1 VLAATPQRKDT
12 SISTADDIREALA
25 QVQDPAHG
33 RSLVS
38 SEMLGEV
45 IFADGKATVAIR
57 LTTPLCPSR
66 EEIRTSAQA
75 AAMRVAGVTSVEIA
89 FAAEVA
95 RKAGPARERL
105 PKVRNIIAVAAG
117 KGGVGKSTVATNLAV
132 ALAQAGTR
140 VGILDA
146 DVFGP
151 SIPQMMGQPQT
162 AADIQGEHIII
173 PAVHHGIKVLS
184 VGFFVDR
191 GAAVIWRGPM
201 IHKLLTQFVEDVD
214 WGELDYLVIDL
225 PPGTGDTQLSLAQ
238 LVPVT
243 GAVMVTTPQEVS
255 VIDVEK
261 ALAMWKKVEVPVLG
275 IIENMSFFACPKCG
289 HHEEIFAHG
298 GGRRL
303 AEREGLPFL
312 GEIPLLSSV
321 RGGGDN
327 GRPIVLAEPESAV
340 SQAFFAIAGR
350 VACALSVRN
359 LPDPGTAKRS
369 SKLSVL
375 K

>member
-1 VLAATPQRKDT
+1 MSTIDELRK
-12 SISTADDIREALA
+12 ALS
-25 QVQDPAHG
+25 QVKDPGLG
-33 RSLVS
+33 RDLVS
-38 SEMLGEV
+38 TEMLQEASVEG
-45 IFADGKATVAIR
+45 GKARLTIR

-66 EEIRTSAQA
+66 DAIRSAVEA
-75 AAMRVAGVTSVEIA
+75 AAKGVAGVNEVEVV
-89 FAAEVA
+89 FVAEVA
-95 RKAGPARERL
+95 RKFGPLPQRL
-105 PKVRNIIAVAAG
+105 PTVKNLIAVAAG
-117 KGGVGKSTVATNLAV
+117 KGGVGKSTVATNLAA
-132 ALAQAGTR
+132 ALFLGGAR

-151 SIPQMMGQPQT
+151 SIPQMMGEPEAP
-162 AADIQGEHIII
+162 AALATENSMA

-184 VGFFVDR
+184 VGFFVER
-191 GAAVIWRGPM
+191 GAAVMWRGPM
-201 IHKLLTQFVEDVD
+201 IHKLLTQFMEDVS
-214 WGELDYLVIDL
+214 WGEIDYLVVDL

-275 IIENMSFFACPKCG
+275 VVENMSYFACPECG
-289 HHEEIFAHG
+289 HREEIFARG

-312 GEIPLLSSV
+312 GEIPMLSSV
-321 RGGGDN
+321 RSRGDN
-327 GRPIVLAEPESAV
+327 GKPIVLAEPESEVAQV
-340 SQAFFAIAGR
+340 FVGMARQI
-350 VACALSVRN
+350 ACALSVHN

-369 SKLSVL
+369 SKLAVL

>member
-1 VLAATPQRKDT
+1 
-12 SISTADDIREALA
+12 
-25 QVQDPAHG
+25 
-33 RSLVS
+33 
-38 SEMLGEV
+38 MLGEV
-45 IFADGKATVAIR
+45 TLADGQASVGIR

-66 EEIRTSAQA
+66 DEICASVQA
-75 AAMRVAGVTSVEIA
+75 AAMRVTGVTRVEVEFTA
-89 FAAEVA
+89 QVA
-95 RKAGPARERL
+95 CKPGPARERL
-105 PKVRNIIAVAAG
+105 PKVRNIVAVAAG

-132 ALAQAGTR
+132 ALAKAGTR

-151 SIPQMMGQPQT
+151 SIPQMMGQPESPPE
-162 AADIQGEHIII
+162 IQGEHTIV
-173 PAVHHGIKVLS
+173 PAIHHGIKVLS

-191 GAAVIWRGPM
+191 GAAVVWRGPM
-201 IHKLLTQFVEDVD
+201 IHKLLTQFIDDVD
-214 WGELDYLVIDL
+214 WGELDYLVVDL

-275 IIENMSFFACPKCG
+275 IIENMSFFACPQCG

-303 AEREGLPFL
+303 AERENLPFL
-312 GEIPLLSSV
+312 GEIPLLSAV
-321 RGGGDN
+321 RGAGDN
-327 GRPIVLAEPESAV
+327 GRPILLADPESAA
-340 SQAFFAIAGR
+340 SQAFSAIAGR

>member
-1 VLAATPQRKDT
+1 ML
-12 SISTADDIREALA
+12 RE
-25 QVQDPAHG
+25 VT
-33 RSLVS
+33 
-38 SEMLGEV
+38 
-45 IFADGKATVAIR
+45 FADGKASVGIR
-57 LTTPLCPSR
+57 LTSPLCPSR
-66 EEIRTSAQA
+66 EEIRARAQA
-75 AAMRVAGVTSVEIA
+75 AAMRVAGVTSIEVA
-89 FAAEVA
+89 FTAEVA
-95 RKAGPARERL
+95 CKAGPARERL

-132 ALAQAGTR
+132 ALAKQGTR

-151 SIPQMMGQPQT
+151 SIPQMMGQPESPSE
-162 AADIQGEHIII
+162 IQGEHTIV

-184 VGFFVDR
+184 VGFFVER

-214 WGELDYLVIDL
+214 WGELDYLVVDL

-275 IIENMSFFACPKCG
+275 IIENMSTFVCPKCG

-298 GGRRL
+298 GGHRL
-303 AEREGLPFL
+303 AERENLAFL

-321 RGGGDN
+321 RGAGDN
-327 GRPIVLAEPESAV
+327 GRPILLAEPESAV
-340 SQAFFAIAGR
+340 SQAFTAIAGR
-350 VACALSVRN
+350 VACALSVLN
-359 LPDPGTAKRS
+359 LPVPGTAKRS

>member
-1 VLAATPQRKDT
+1 
-12 SISTADDIREALA
+12 
-25 QVQDPAHG
+25 
-33 RSLVS
+33 
-38 SEMLGEV
+38 MLGEV
-45 IFADGKATVAIR
+45 TVAGGKASIMVR

-66 EEIRTSAQA
+66 DLIRAQVQA
-75 AAMRVAGVTSVEIA
+75 AAMRVSGITGVDVT
-89 FAAEVA
+89 FTAEVA
-95 RKAGPARERL
+95 RKSGPARERL
-105 PKVRNIIAVAAG
+105 PKVRNIVAVAAG
-117 KGGVGKSTVATNLAV
+117 KGGVGKSTVTTNLAV
-132 ALAQAGTR
+132 TLARQGAR

-151 SIPQMMGQPQT
+151 SIPQMMGQPESESE
-162 AADIQGEHIII
+162 IRGEHLIV
-173 PAVHHGIKVLS
+173 PGVHHGIKVLS
-184 VGFFVDR
+184 VGFFVER

-201 IHKLLTQFVEDVD
+201 IHKLLTQFVDDVD
-214 WGELDYLVIDL
+214 WGDLDYLVVDL

-261 ALAMWKKVEVPVLG
+261 ALAMWRKVEVPVLG
-275 IIENMSFFACPKCG
+275 IVENMSFFACPQCG

-298 GGRRL
+298 GGKRL
-303 AEREGLPFL
+303 AERESLAFL
-312 GEIPLLSSV
+312 GEVPLLSAV
-321 RGGGDN
+321 RGAGDR
-327 GRPIVLAEPESAV
+327 GRPIVLAEPESAA
-340 SQAFFAIAGR
+340 SRAFAAIAGQ
-350 VACALSVRN
+350 VACALSVLN

>member
-1 VLAATPQRKDT
+1 M
-12 SISTADDIREALA
+12 STVDELRRAVSR
-25 QVQDPAHG
+25 VKDPALG
-33 RSLVS
+33 RDLVS
-38 SEMLGEV
+38 TEMLREV
-45 IFADGKATVAIR
+45 SIEGGKATLTVR

-66 EEIRTSAQA
+66 ETIRAAVEA
-75 AAMRVAGVTSVEIA
+75 AAKAVAGVKEVEVL
-89 FAAEVA
+89 FTAEVA
-95 RKAGPARERL
+95 RKLGPVPERL
-105 PKVRNIIAVAAG
+105 PKVKNLIAIAAG
-117 KGGVGKSTVATNLAV
+117 KGGVGKSTVATNLAA
-132 ALAQAGTR
+132 ALSLEGAR

-151 SIPQMMGQPQT
+151 SIPQMMGEPEVPALLASET
-162 AADIQGEHIII
+162 SMA

-184 VGFFVDR
+184 VGFFVER
-191 GAAVIWRGPM
+191 GAAVMWRGPM

-214 WGELDYLVIDL
+214 WGERDYLVIDL

-261 ALAMWKKVEVPVLG
+261 ALAMWKKVEVPVIG
-275 IIENMSFFACPKCG
+275 IIENMSYFACPKCG

-298 GGRRL
+298 GGRQL

-312 GEIPLLSSV
+312 GEIPMLSSV
-321 RGGGDN
+321 RSRGDA
-327 GRPIVLAEPESAV
+327 GKPIVLAEPESEVA
-340 SQAFFAIAGR
+340 R
-350 VACALSVRN
+350 VFRGMARQIACALSVRN

>member
-1 VLAATPQRKDT
+1 MSTVDELRKAM
-12 SISTADDIREALA
+12 S
-25 QVQDPAHG
+25 QVKDPGLG
-33 RSLVS
+33 RDLVS
-38 SEMLGEV
+38 AEMLRDVSAEN
-45 IFADGKATVAIR
+45 GKAKLTIQ

-66 EEIRTSAQA
+66 DAIRSAAENA
-75 AAMRVAGVTSVEIA
+75 ARTVAGVKEVEVT
-89 FAAEVA
+89 FTAEVA
-95 RKAGPARERL
+95 RKFGPLPERL
-105 PKVRNIIAVAAG
+105 PKVKNLIAVAAG
-117 KGGVGKSTVATNLAV
+117 KGGVGKSTVATNLA
-132 ALAQAGTR
+132 AAFSLGGAR

-151 SIPQMMGQPQT
+151 SIPQMMGEPEVPAGMAT
-162 AADIQGEHIII
+162 ERAMT

-184 VGFFVDR
+184 VGFFVER
-191 GAAVIWRGPM
+191 GAAVMWRGPM
-201 IHKLLTQFVEDVD
+201 IHKLLTQFIEDVE

-255 VIDVEK
+255 IIDVEK
-261 ALAMWKKVEVPVLG
+261 ALAMWKKVEIPVLG
-275 IIENMSFFACPKCG
+275 IVENMSYFACPKCG
-289 HHEEIFAHG
+289 HHEEIFARG
-298 GGRRL
+298 GGRKL

-312 GEIPLLSSV
+312 GEIPMLSSV
-321 RGGGDN
+321 RSRGDA
-327 GRPIVLAEPESAV
+327 GKPIVLAEPESAV
-340 SQAFFAIAGR
+340 AQTFVGIAR
-350 VACALSVRN
+350 QIACAMSVRN

>member
-1 VLAATPQRKDT
+1 LALV
-12 SISTADDIREALA
+12 I
-25 QVQDPAHG
+25 DPGLG
-33 RSLVS
+33 RDLVS
-38 SEMLGEV
+38 TEMLRDVAVEG
-45 IFADGKATVAIR
+45 GKVRMEIR

-66 EEIRTSAQA
+66 EEIRTRVQA
-75 AAMRVAGVTSVEIA
+75 VVMRVPSVKEVDIT
-89 FAAEVA
+89 FTAEVA
-95 RKAGPARERL
+95 RKFGPRPQRL
-105 PKVRNIIAVAAG
+105 PKVRNVIAIAAG
-117 KGGVGKSTVATNLAV
+117 KGGVGKSTVATNLAAAFV
-132 ALAQAGTR
+132 QQGAK

-151 SIPQMMGQPQT
+151 SIPQMMGEPT
-162 AADIQGEHIII
+162 SAAAITDEKTMV
-173 PAVHHGIKVLS
+173 PAVHYGIKVLS
-184 VGFFVDR
+184 VGFFVER
-191 GAAVIWRGPM
+191 GAAVVWRGPM

-214 WGELDYLVIDL
+214 WGDLDYLVIDL

-238 LVPVT
+238 LVSVT

-275 IIENMSFFACPKCG
+275 IVENMSYFACPKCG
-289 HHEEIFAHG
+289 HHEEIFARG

-312 GEIPLLSSV
+312 GEIPILSAV
-321 RGGGDN
+321 RSGGD
-327 GRPIVLAEPESAV
+327 GGKPIVIGEPEAPEARTFV
-340 SQAFFAIAGR
+340 TIAQR

-369 SKLSVL
+369 SKLSIL